1 MTTSLRTVAL
11 ASHPFLSAIP
21 AESLRRLGVHAHG
34 QTFAKGHEIFRE
46 GQPAGEFILIRQGL
60 VRLDA
65 EVADRGRIEVE
76 KVGADAAMGWS
87 WLFPPYRW
95 HLSATAL
102 ERTTAIVFDADVL
115 RGLMASDPVLGYELM
130 RRFTA
135 VLFDRLQATR
145 HRLTA
150 PTPDDAVRGSSSGPW
165 AGRPST
171 GSTGATDPRGR
182 VPGAIAAK

>member
-1 MTTSLRTVAL
+1 MTTSLRATAL

-21 AESLRRLGVHAHG
+21 AESLRRLAVHAHS

-46 GQPAGEFILIRQGL
+46 GQLAGEFFLVRQGS

-65 EVADRGRIEVE
+65 EVPDRGRVEVE
-76 KVGADAAMGWS
+76 TLGADAALGWS

-95 HLSATAL
+95 HLSATAV

-115 RGLMASDPVLGYELM
+115 RGLMAADPVLGYELM

-145 HRLTA
+145 YRLTA
-150 PTPDDAVRGSSSGPW
+150 AELDYSPHVLSGGSW
-165 AGRPST
+165 AGRPSK
-171 GSTGATDPRGR
+171 ALN
-182 VPGAIAAK
+182 